1 LPFIQGYHASPA
13 DYRRFTEFGLRHELQ
28 RHGLEVTG
36 SGVGIGPASGFA
48 WVTAEFLAL
57 LLSGRSRRAYNLTR
71 LVTYPLVWPLQWLD
85 YFLQAHPMA
94 HLIPSSVWAEARK
107 PVEDSA

>member
-1 LPFIQGYHASPA
+1 MS
-13 DYRRFTEFGLRHELQ
+13 
-28 RHGLEVTG
+28 G

-57 LLSGRSRRAYNLTR
+57 LFSGRSRRAYNLTR

-85 YFLQAHPMA
+85 DFLQKHPMA

-107 PVEDSA
+107 PR